1 MVGVNVDDELD
12 AAEIGARALEAGLVI
27 NVPGPGMLRF
37 LPPLIV
43 DEAEVAE
50 ALDVLSSALTG

>member
-1 MVGVNVDDELD
+1 MVGVTLAQGRE
-12 AAEIGARALEAGLVI
+12 AEAVAARALAAGLVI

-43 DEAEVAE
+43 DEGQIEQATGIVARS
-50 ALDVLSSALTG
+50 LG

>member
-1 MVGVNVDDELD
+1 MVGVNIDAELD
-12 AAEIGARALEAGLVI
+12 AAEVGARALEGGLVI

-50 ALDVLSSALTG
+50 ALEVLSSALTG